1 MAKFTIPQGRE
12 FEGIFVIKEPNSG
25 TPLDLTGAS
34 GTFTLSSIGVAGCV
48 VIDKKAMGIFD
59 AINGKFKIT
68 LTADETADLETS
80 LGLQEDGYPL
90 SATYKALLDIDAS
103 VGKVYVRVPQ
113 IYVESVGDSCPVS

>member
-48 VIDKKAMGIFD
+48 VIDKKAMTIFD

-68 LTADETADLETS
+68 LTADETATLETS

-113 IYVESVGDSCPVS
+113 IYVESVGDSCPAS